1 MTIMKINRSTDAN
14 LKTVYYQSP
23 LSLIEVQAT
32 EGGVRAV
39 SFVENRE
46 FDEVENEY
54 NQLTIKQLDEY
65 FNEKRLVFNIPF
77 DFEGTDFQIRVWHEL
92 LKIPFGKTK
101 SYMDISKAL
110 GDVKA
115 IRAVGMANGR
125 NKIAII
131 VPCHRVIGS
140 DGSLTGYA
148 GGLDRKKWLLDFEIP
163 KTQGE
168 LF

>member
-1 MTIMKINRSTDAN
+1 MEN
-14 LKTVYYQSP
+14 LKIAYYQSP
-23 LSLIEVQAT
+23 VGLLEVQVT
-32 EGGVRAV
+32 EGGVRALN
-39 SFVENRE
+39 FVLEKQFQESKNP
-46 FDEVENEY
+46 Y
-54 NQLTIKQLDEY
+54 IQLVFKQLDEY
-65 FNEKRLVFNIPF
+65 FKGERKVFDMPF
-77 DFEGTDFQIRVWHEL
+77 DMEGTDFQKRVWLEL

-101 SYMDISKAL
+101 SYMDIAKAL

-115 IRAVGMANGR
+115 IRAVGTANGS

-148 GGLDRKKWLLDFEIP
+148 GGLERKKWLLDFEIP
-163 KTQGE
+163 PTQGE